1 MDVKPII
8 DWAQANGEAKVVE
21 RLLVKLLPDL
31 MEHDMQVT
39 AQSFVESDTFDVPE
53 SLYKK
58 IQTVAE
64 ELVGK
69 DYSA

>member
-1 MDVKPII
+1 MNVKPVI
-8 DWAQANGEAKVVE
+8 DWAKANGEARVVE

-31 MEHDMQVT
+31 MKHDMKIT
-39 AQSFVESDTFDVPE
+39 AQSLADIESFDVPE
-53 SLYKK
+53 TLYKK

-69 DYSA
+69 EYSK